1 MTRAAPDLPLPRTVS
16 RDCAANRH
24 KSPRKLRFAPV
35 IIGLPHVEYGLI
47 WIDIFPGA
55 SDYSAWRWEG
65 ALSTILLASRACYLP
80 APLANERIIT
90 MSDATL
96 VLDQA
101 EEAILSFQVS
111 DEALETAA
119 GSVKENAFTLG
130 SCTGY
135 SVCPMTAP
143 V

>member
-1 MTRAAPDLPLPRTVS
+1 V
-16 RDCAANRH
+16 H
-24 KSPRKLRFAPV
+24 FATV
-35 IIGLPHVEYGLI
+35 IIGPLHVKYGLI

-55 SDYSAWRWEG
+55 SDYSGWRWEG
-65 ALSTILLASRACYLP
+65 ALSAILLASRACYLP

>member
-1 MTRAAPDLPLPRTVS
+1 MTCHSKPLAV
-16 RDCAANRH
+16 RH
-24 KSPRKLRFAPV
+24 
-35 IIGLPHVEYGLI
+35 GLI
-47 WIDIFPGA
+47 WIDFFHSA
-55 SDYSAWRWEG
+55 SEYSKRRWEG
-65 ALSTILLASRACYLP
+65 AFFSVYSLLVP
-80 APLANERIIT
+80 ANICRRRWRTKGSMT

-101 EEAILSFQVS
+101 EQELLTFQVS

-130 SCTGY
+130 SCTGM

>member
-1 MTRAAPDLPLPRTVS
+1 
-16 RDCAANRH
+16 
-24 KSPRKLRFAPV
+24 
-35 IIGLPHVEYGLI
+35 
-47 WIDIFPGA
+47 
-55 SDYSAWRWEG
+55 
-65 ALSTILLASRACYLP
+65 
-80 APLANERIIT
+80 

-135 SVCPMTAP
+135 VGVPDDRTGLIRL
-143 V
+143 VLKL

>member
-1 MTRAAPDLPLPRTVS
+1 MALFGLTFSWVHR
-16 RDCAANRH
+16 
-24 KSPRKLRFAPV
+24 
-35 IIGLPHVEYGLI
+35 IIEYGAGRGRY
-47 WIDIFPGA
+47 P
-55 SDYSAWRWEG
+55 
-65 ALSTILLASRACYLP
+65 TILLASRACYLP
-80 APLANERIIT
+80 APLANERIMT